1 MDVHTDARLG
11 RQFAQ
16 GADHPFDR
24 LGVSPTHGV
33 GDHKDRHGDVLF
45 LAQLEDKAEIVQ
57 DAFLGDGAL
66 EVAAESGHHIG
77 RVDGISLFLV
87 KTDPVTLFFPHLGR
101 GTIVVR
107 LGECFGRIEQQTRV
121 DIDLMRGQGLAKPFV
136 VQPQRCVVHAR
147 FALDTLEQ
155 LAGVRHLRNVFRADK
170 AADLNAFQTGFAE
183 HVDQFDPLFDRIDLF
198 FDLESLARA
207 FFTKFDEFGK
217 VAHFIT
223 PRMAGSRR

>member
-24 LGVSPTHGV
+24 LGVSPAHCV

-45 LAQLEDKAEIVQ
+45 LAQLKNEAEIVQ
-57 DAFLGDGAL
+57 NAFLGDGAL
-66 EVAAESGHHIG
+66 EVAAEGGHHIG

-121 DIDLMRGQGLAKPFV
+121 DIDLMRGHRFSEALV
-136 VQPQRCVVHAR
+136 VQPERGVFDAGFTV
-147 FALDTLEQ
+147 DTLEQ
-155 LAGVRHLRNVFRADK
+155 LPGVGHLRHVFRADK
-170 AADLNAFQTGFAE
+170 AADLNAFQPGLAE
-183 HVDQFDPLFDRIDLF
+183 HVDQFDSLFDRINLL
-198 FDLESLARA
+198 FDLKTLARA
-207 FFTKFDEFGK
+207 FLTKFDEFWK

-223 PRMAGSRR
+223 PRIAGSRL